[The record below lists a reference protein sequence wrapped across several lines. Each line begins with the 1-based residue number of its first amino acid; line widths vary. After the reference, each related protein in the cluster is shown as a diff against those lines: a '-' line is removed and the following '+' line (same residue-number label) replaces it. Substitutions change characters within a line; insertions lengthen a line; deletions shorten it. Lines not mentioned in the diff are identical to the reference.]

1 VCSLHEDPF
10 GVIRVDFVRN
20 LTGCGVISEVVA
32 RNLIE
37 RFSNKTGQ
45 CRVAASES
53 AP

>member
-1 VCSLHEDPF
+1 LEFLAPASTTV
-10 GVIRVDFVRN
+10 RVVRIV
-20 LTGCGVISEVVA
+20 GCGVISEVVA